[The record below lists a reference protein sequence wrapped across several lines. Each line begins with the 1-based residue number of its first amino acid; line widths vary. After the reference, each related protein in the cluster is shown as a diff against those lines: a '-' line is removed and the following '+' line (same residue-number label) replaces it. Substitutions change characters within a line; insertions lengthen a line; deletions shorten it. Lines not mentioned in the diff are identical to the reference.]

1 MGEVYRAIDSV
12 LERKVAVKLLSERH
26 ARDEDAHAR
35 FRREALSAARLSGAP
50 HVITVFDVG
59 EHGEQPYIVME
70 YLEGGSV
77 FDRLREGRIPPA
89 LALEWLD
96 QAGQALD
103 RAHADGIVHRDVK
116 PANLLL
122 DRDGTLVVSDFGIA
136 STSGFDTLTLPGTVL
151 GTAGYLSPEQA
162 RGEPATAAS
171 DRYGLGVVA
180 FELLTDRRPFQ
191 GETAAT
197 EAFAHVTAPVPSA
210 EKIEPE
216 LPDGVDEVFQRALA
230 KSPTDRPA
238 SCAELV
244 ADLRETFRS
253 AEVTTRVL
261 PALIPTRAVPAPVHP
276 RAVHRP
282 RRGRTKAVF
291 VGALILALAGLG
303 LAALLGSLLDSGEG
317 AERTARPPA
326 STTTQTT
333 PPTTITETTTATEP
347 APTTTTATEP
357 APTTTPPT
365 EGVALNDQGFVLM
378 QDGDYASALPL
389 LEQAVAALSG
399 SGSVAE
405 AYASYNLAFTRFALG
420 SCDGVLQLLDRS
432 EAVQGERKEIDA
444 LRRDWERRCGTEED
458 GEKGKGKRRL
468 GASKRSGELR
478 QDLVV
483 LGEAALALLREDHPP
498 VREDVEL

>member
-59 EHGEQPYIVME
+59 EHGTQPYIVME

-77 FDRLREGRIPPA
+77 FDRLREGRVSPG

-103 RAHADGIVHRDVK
+103 RAHAEGIVHRDVK

-122 DRDGTLVVSDFGIA
+122 DRDGTIVVSDFGIA
-136 STSGFDTLTLPGTVL
+136 STTGFDTLTLPGTVL

-180 FELLTDRRPFQ
+180 FELLTDRRPFE

-210 EKIEPE
+210 EQIEPG
-216 LPDGVDEVFQRALA
+216 LPDGVDEVLARALA
-230 KSPTDRPA
+230 KDPADRPET
-238 SCAELV
+238 CAELV
-244 ADLRETFRS
+244 SELRSTFKD
-253 AEVTTRVL
+253 AEATTRVL
-261 PALIPTRAVPAPVHP
+261 PAPRPTWAVPAAMPP
-276 RAVHRP
+276 GANDRP
-282 RRGRTKAVF
+282 RNRRTRSII
-291 VGALILALAGLG
+291 VGAVVLALAGLG
-303 LAALLGSLLDSGEG
+303 LAALLGSTLDPGAR
-317 AERTARPPA
+317 AERTTRPPA
-326 STTTQTT
+326 STLTETT
-333 PPTTITETTTATEP
+333 PPTTITETTTATESQ
-347 APTTTTATEP
+347 PTTTTETSQ
-357 APTTTPPT
+357 PTTTTETSQPGATTSPPAD
-365 EGVALNDQGFVLM
+365 GVALNNQGFALM
-378 QDGDYASALPL
+378 RDGDYTAALPL
-389 LEQAVAALSG
+389 LERAVAALAG
-399 SGSVAE
+399 SDSIGE

-420 SCDGVLQLLDRS
+420 ECEGVLSLLERS
-432 EAVQGERKEIDA
+432 
-444 LRRDWERRCGTEED
+444 RDIQ
-458 GEKGKGKRRL
+458 GKRREIDRL
-468 GASKRSGELR
+468 QRQASKDCGDEET
-478 QDLVV
+478 D
-483 LGEAALALLREDHPP
+483 D
-498 VREDVEL
+498 

>member
-26 ARDEDAHAR
+26 ARDADAHAR
-35 FRREALSAARLSGAP
+35 FRREALSAARLSGTP

-59 EHGEQPYIVME
+59 EHGTQPYIVME

-77 FDRLREGRIPPA
+77 FDRLRDGRVPPG

-103 RAHADGIVHRDVK
+103 RAHAEGIVHRDVK

-136 STSGFDTLTLPGTVL
+136 STTGFDTLTLPGTVL

-162 RGEPATAAS
+162 RGELATAAS

-180 FELLTDRRPFQ
+180 FELFTDRRPFE

-210 EKIEPE
+210 ERIEPE
-216 LPDGVDEVFQRALA
+216 LPDGVDEVLIRALA
-230 KSPTDRPA
+230 KNPADRPA

-244 ADLRETFRS
+244 SDLRETFRG
-253 AEVTTRVL
+253 ADATTRVL
-261 PALIPTRAVPAPVHP
+261 PAPVPTRAPPVPP
-276 RAVHRP
+276 RPRSIHRP
-282 RRGRTKAVF
+282 RQRRAKSLVL
-291 VGALILALAGLG
+291 GALALALAGLG
-303 LAALLGSLLDSGEG
+303 VAALLGSLLDSGEG
-317 AERTARPPA
+317 AERTSRPPA

-347 APTTTTATEP
+347 APSTTSA
-357 APTTTPPT
+357 AD
-365 EGVALNDQGFVLM
+365 GVALNDQGFALM
-378 QDGDYASALPL
+378 QDGDYAGALPL
-389 LEQAVAALSG
+389 LERAVDGLSDSG
-399 SGSVAE
+399 S
-405 AYASYNLAFTRFALG
+405 LA
-420 SCDGVLQLLDRS
+420 
-432 EAVQGERKEIDA
+432 
-444 LRRDWERRCGTEED
+444 
-458 GEKGKGKRRL
+458 
-468 GASKRSGELR
+468 
-478 QDLVV
+478 
-483 LGEAALALLREDHPP
+483 
-498 VREDVEL
+498 